1 MNDDEVKQILLK
13 DLKFTEND
21 VTKLEVL
28 KKSLLEYNSKYN
40 LISKSTEKSIW
51 SRHILDSAQLIK
63 YFSTKYEA
71 SLADFGS
78 GAGFP
83 GLIIAI
89 FNKNPKFHV
98 KLYEKSPVK
107 RSFLNFI
114 KEKLDIQFIVA
125 ENIYDEV
132 IEANIVVARA
142 FKKIDR
148 IIEISREMIKKP
160 HKIIILKGKNAQS
173 EINNVSLGSNYR
185 YKLERSITDNDSK
198 IIIIDAKK

>member
-21 VTKLEVL
+21 VSKLEVL

-185 YKLERSITDNDSK
+185 YKLERSITDTDSK
-198 IIIIDAKK
+198 IIIVDAKK

>member
-21 VTKLEVL
+21 VSKLEVL

-160 HKIIILKGKNAQS
+160 HKIIILKGKNAQN

-185 YKLERSITDNDSK
+185 YKLERSITDTDSK
-198 IIIIDAKK
+198 IIIVDAKK

>member
-132 IEANIVVARA
+132 IEADIVVARA

-185 YKLERSITDNDSK
+185 YNLERSITDTDSK
-198 IIIIDAKK
+198 IIIVDAKK